1 MSNYILSFGSTVDL
15 TREQM
20 EKRDLRY
27 VCFHFYLDDE
37 EYADDMGKSVPEHL
51 HFFLG

>member
-1 MSNYILSFGSTVDL
+1 MSDYILSCGSTVDL

-27 VCFHFYLDDE
+27 VCFHFYLDGVE
-37 EYADDMGKSVPEHL
+37 HADDM
-51 HFFLG
+51 